1 MSQTNLNSINVIKIT
16 LAVFNNLIDQSLE
29 YANTFFQRHEIYFLQ
44 SPWNSL
50 IYLLITSGS
59 IIFSSQ
65 SFIWTLIFSF
75 FMNSLFKKK
84 RFCVIIRGIRFG
96 TDQRFHNCM
105 KPLDSESESETMARC
120 VWKTKICSF
129 HILKINNWC

>member
-1 MSQTNLNSINVIKIT
+1 MSETNLNSINVIKIT

-44 SPWNSL
+44 SPWTSL

-84 RFCVIIRGIRFG
+84 RFRVIIGGIRFG
-96 TDQRFHNCM
+96 TD
-105 KPLDSESESETMARC
+105 
-120 VWKTKICSF
+120 
-129 HILKINNWC
+129 